1 MDLASPTQFKEWIT
15 FFDQQNCPSFG
26 VNSHNKD
33 NVKEVWLTPSFL
45 SSLMINSSSILF
57 IYLRICSA
65 FRSYF
70 LDCIMIIIFIPLCCF
85 SQFLKFLQAHV
96 RNLRKSDYDASSDTV
111 TVMLLGIPNVGKSAL
126 ANSLHQI
133 GRITAAGISVFS

>member
-1 MDLASPTQFKEWIT
+1 
-15 FFDQQNCPSFG
+15 
-26 VNSHNKD
+26 
-33 NVKEVWLTPSFL
+33 
-45 SSLMINSSSILF
+45 MINSSSILF
-57 IYLRICSA
+57 ISLRICSA

-70 LDCIMIIIFIPLCCF
+70 LDCIMIIIFILPCCF

>member
-15 FFDQQNCPSFG
+15 FFNQQNCPSFG

-33 NVKEVWLTPSFL
+33 NVKEVTLTHPFLL
-45 SSLMINSSSILF
+45 SSIMVNSSFYLF
-57 IYLRICSA
+57 ILLSIV
-65 FRSYF
+65 SYF
-70 LDCIMIIIFIPLCCF
+70 LDDIIVLILLCCF
-85 SQFLKFLQAHV
+85 FQFLNFLQAHV
-96 RNLRKSDYDASSDTV
+96 RNLRKSDDDDASSDTV